1 MGAQIAS
8 MALRLFFLI
17 NLVLGLIF
25 WITGNDTLVGLH
37 MVIGILFVISLW
49 VFSALVGL
57 QTGNVG
63 LVAGSFVLGLLIAIL
78 GLTQQSILEGG
89 SHWIVQVLHLLLAVI
104 AIGFAEMYGGRAR
117 RAAKARAS

>member
-1 MGAQIAS
+1 

-25 WITGNDTLVGLH
+25 WIWGNDTLVGLH
-37 MVIGILFVISLW
+37 MLIGILFVISLW

-63 LVAGSFVLGLLIAIL
+63 LVAGCFVLGLLIAIV
-78 GLTQQSILEGG
+78 GLTQTSILEGG

-104 AIGFAEMYGGRAR
+104 AIGFAEVYGARAQ
-117 RAAKARAS
+117 RAARLKTS